1 MMTTELDKVMAW
13 YEVSLECQTI
23 MHKLINK
30 RPEIIPLEST
40 LATKELKETLDLL
53 TKSIEELNDLAI
65 VSLVSIFEQTLL
77 THIRTFIQKQMRP
90 TNQMTNKLT
99 DYVVQQTERG
109 KFTEIMDLFKSVVDP
124 QVIGMVK
131 QVYTYRNWVA
141 HGKKTMK
148 TPPKIDP
155 ILAYERLS
163 EFLVQITFDA
173 KNSDK
178 AIT

>member
-1 MMTTELDKVMAW
+1 MNTELDKVMEW
-13 YEVSLECQTI
+13 YEVSLECQMI

-53 TKSIEELNDLAI
+53 TKSIEELNDLTI

-77 THIRTFIQKQMRP
+77 AQVREFIQHQMNP
-90 TNQMTNKLT
+90 TNQMTNQVT
-99 DYVVQQTERG
+99 SYVIQQAERG

-124 QVIGMVK
+124 QIIGMVK

-141 HGKKTMK
+141 HGNKSTK

-163 EFLVQITFDA
+163 EFLTQITFDV
-173 KNSDK
+173 K
-178 AIT
+178 